1 MPSSLKKFIISISL
15 FLVILFGY
23 FVVIFSVNIV
33 TSNSILI
40 DQKKNILIVG
50 DSGLGSSLNDDR
62 MKSAKNICQN
72 SEPYYLTFLKIK
84 FLISKNYTP
93 DTLIIG
99 FGNHNISNYNDY
111 KLKDKFWKNRL
122 FNSYYPFFREIIKI
136 KNLKIDYLRL
146 FSVYVRNMCIIPKK
160 NHHSNFIG
168 KFNGLKGHQE
178 KNDSQKI
185 IDKIYYYK
193 DYGVSELCISY
204 LDSIIDISLKN
215 NITPILVSAPVSES
229 YYKLIPKLI
238 KDRYYLIKKKYLD
251 LGIKIIDYSILGYDD
266 KYFFNADHL
275 NIKGALKFTEEV
287 KNKLSQNI
295 E

>member
-1 MPSSLKKFIISISL
+1 MSSSLKKFIISISL
-15 FLVILFGY
+15 FSVILFGY
-23 FVVIFSVNIV
+23 FVVILIVNVI
-33 TSNSILI
+33 TNNRILI

-50 DSGLGSSLNDDR
+50 DSGLGSSLDDDM

-72 SEPYYLTFLKIK
+72 SEPYYLTFFKIK

-111 KLKDKFWKNRL
+111 KLKDEFWKNRL
-122 FNSYYPFFREIIKI
+122 FNSNYLFFKEIIKI
-136 KNLKIDYLRL
+136 KKLNIDYLRL
-146 FSVYVRNMCIIPKK
+146 FSVYVRNMCIIPKN
-160 NHHSNFIG
+160 NHYQNFMG

-178 KNDSQKI
+178 KNESEKI
-185 IDKIYYYK
+185 IDRIYYYK
-193 DYGVSELCISY
+193 DHGVSEVCISY
-204 LDSIIDISLKN
+204 LDSIIDISVKN
-215 NITPILVSAPVSES
+215 KITPILVSAPVSES

-238 KDRYYLIKKKYLD
+238 KDRYCVIKKKYLD
-251 LGIKIIDYSILGYDD
+251 LGIKIIDYSISSYDD

-275 NIKGALKFTEEV
+275 NIKGAIKFTEEV
-287 KNKLSQNI
+287 KTKLSQNT

>member
-15 FLVILFGY
+15 FSVILFGY

-160 NHHSNFIG
+160 NHHRNFIG

-204 LDSIIDISLKN
+204 LDSIVDISLKY

-238 KDRYYLIKKKYLD
+238 KDRYYLIKKKYLN
-251 LGIKIIDYSILGYDD
+251 LGIKIIDCSILGYDD

-287 KNKLSQNI
+287 KTKLSQNI

>member
-1 MPSSLKKFIISISL
+1 
-15 FLVILFGY
+15 
-23 FVVIFSVNIV
+23 
-33 TSNSILI
+33 
-40 DQKKNILIVG
+40 
-50 DSGLGSSLNDDR
+50 

-160 NHHSNFIG
+160 NHHRNFIG

-238 KDRYYLIKKKYLD
+238 KDRYYLIKK
-251 LGIKIIDYSILGYDD
+251 SI
-266 KYFFNADHL
+266 
-275 NIKGALKFTEEV
+275 
-287 KNKLSQNI
+287 
-295 E
+295 